1 MYTDLL
7 TAPISTANLKHLSL
21 ILVLDLSKPSEIWDS
36 IENITSTVRNLVMT
50 AAQIENKT
58 SQLKDAARARV
69 GDINEVDTSSFTIP
83 CTFLMLFVSGWYFYW
98 AVSYS
103 VDNGGSQVWCLSGN
117 LKFHTFGS
125 NEIKPMSSNWCRIL
139 TLKRRK

>member
-69 GDINEVDTSSFTIP
+69 GEINEVETYLFIISNTI
-83 CTFLMLFVSGWYFYW
+83 LMLYL
-98 AVSYS
+98 ASYRTILL
-103 VDNGGSQVWCLSGN
+103 LS
-117 LKFHTFGS
+117 LSPFRYRLWELS
-125 NEIKPMSSNWCRIL
+125 MMSFR
-139 TLKRRK
+139 

>member
-1 MYTDLL
+1 MYGCFNLAFSPSRIENYFGLFQWSEVCHIFELGGGNMYTDLL

-58 SQLKDAARARV
+58 SQLKDAARVRV
-69 GDINEVDTSSFTIP
+69 GEINEVTI
-83 CTFLMLFVSGWYFYW
+83 F
-98 AVSYS
+98 
-103 VDNGGSQVWCLSGN
+103 
-117 LKFHTFGS
+117 
-125 NEIKPMSSNWCRIL
+125 
-139 TLKRRK
+139 